1 MERST
6 GGDQD
11 AINTFM
17 AGKVRPCIS
26 ALFFLQKTVYIVGKV
41 QVEKRGRTYP
51 SEALRDTDDDEI
63 CSKCSKIV
71 VYNVIKNIVLLLLY
85 YCIITAL

>member
-1 MERST
+1 MEEMVERST

-26 ALFFLQKTVYIVGKV
+26 AFFY
-41 QVEKRGRTYP
+41 EKP
-51 SEALRDTDDDEI
+51 SR
-63 CSKCSKIV
+63 
-71 VYNVIKNIVLLLLY
+71 
-85 YCIITAL
+85 